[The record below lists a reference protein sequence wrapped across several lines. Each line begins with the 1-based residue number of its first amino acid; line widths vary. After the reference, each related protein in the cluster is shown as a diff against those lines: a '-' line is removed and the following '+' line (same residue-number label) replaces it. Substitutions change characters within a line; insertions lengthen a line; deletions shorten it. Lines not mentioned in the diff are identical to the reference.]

1 MTGRFV
7 VLEGGDGSGKST
19 QCDLLVAWL
28 RDDGLDVVATHEPG
42 GTELGS
48 ALRRLLLDGNNVAPR
63 AEALM
68 MAADRA
74 QHVDEVV
81 RPALA
86 RGAWVVSD
94 RYVPSSLVY
103 QGVVRELGVEEI
115 AALSAFATNGLEPD
129 VVLLLD
135 VDDET
140 AESRRS
146 PESDRIE
153 REGETFHRQVRS
165 AYRRLG
171 ASLGWSVVDGSGS
184 VAGVADRVRAMVEPL
199 LSLDSRP
206 S

>member
-28 RDDGLDVVATHEPG
+28 RSGGVDVVATHEPG
-42 GTELGS
+42 GTELGIG
-48 ALRRLLLDGNNVAPR
+48 LRRLLLDGNNVAPR
-63 AEALM
+63 AEALL

-86 RGAWVVSD
+86 GGAWVVSD

-103 QGVVRELGVEEI
+103 QGLVRELGVEEI
-115 AALSAFATNGLEPD
+115 AALSAFATHGLAPD
-129 VVLLLD
+129 LVLVLD
-135 VDDET
+135 VDDAT

-146 PESDRIE
+146 PDSDRME
-153 REGETFHRQVRS
+153 REGETFHRKVRG
-165 AYRRLG
+165 AYRDLA
-171 ASLGWSVVDGSGS
+171 ASLGWPVVDGAGS
-184 VAGVADRVRAMVEPL
+184 VGAVAGRVRAVVEPL
-199 LSLDSRP
+199 LKPGSPP